1 MSGVAV
7 RGMRRTTTDLLH
19 VLLELD
25 DAVEEDAVDDEHSV
39 DDDDDESMSVV
50 GGQGASKSNRDF

>member
-25 DAVEEDAVDDEHSV
+25 DAVEEDAIDDEHSV
-39 DDDDDESMSVV
+39 DDDDERMNVV